1 MDAVQNVCQHV
12 SANADGV
19 YSSVLINIFINVDE
33 RTSPILIEHYRIRF
47 SKLDNKKTY
56 VNGHESIKKS

>member
-33 RTSPILIEHYRIRF
+33 RTSILIEHYRIRF
-47 SKLDNKKTY
+47 SKLDNKKRT
-56 VNGHESIKKS
+56 

>member
-1 MDAVQNVCQHV
+1 MQQRKPMDAVQNVCLHV

-47 SKLDNKKTY
+47 SKLDNKKRT
-56 VNGHESIKKS
+56 

>member
-47 SKLDNKKTY
+47 SKLDNKKRT
-56 VNGHESIKKS
+56 